1 MPRRQLDVLLGAGAA
16 LFYLLNRLYGKSAI
30 GGLFLSCY
38 ANDLAAGL
46 ALTAWL
52 DLLFAL
58 AGRHAVVS
66 WKQTVPYSAALSG
79 KSWLRCGSQTP
90 YAIRG
95 TSLPTKPEDSFICCC
110 FVSLHTDTLC
120 GTYVIQIKKRPLC
133 HL

>member
-46 ALTAWL
+46 

-66 WKQTVPYSAALSG
+66 WKQTVPYLFF
-79 KSWLRCGSQTP
+79 CG
-90 YAIRG
+90 
-95 TSLPTKPEDSFICCC
+95 
-110 FVSLHTDTLC
+110 FV
-120 GTYVIQIKKRPLC
+120 
-133 HL
+133 

>member
-66 WKQTVPYSAALSG
+66 WKQTVPYLFF
-79 KSWLRCGSQTP
+79 CGFVWEILAP
-90 YAIRG
+90 LWKPNAVCD
-95 TSLPTKPEDSFICCC
+95 PEDSFICCC

-120 GTYVIQIKKRPLC
+120 GAYIIQIKKRPLC
-133 HL
+133 RL

>member
-66 WKQTVPYSAALSG
+66 WKQTVPYLFFCGFVWEIVCDPWDFLAYQAGGFLYLLLFRIAAYGYSL
-79 KSWLRCGSQTP
+79 WN
-90 YAIRG
+90 IR
-95 TSLPTKPEDSFICCC
+95 
-110 FVSLHTDTLC
+110 HTN
-120 GTYVIQIKKRPLC
+120 
-133 HL
+133 

>member
-1 MPRRQLDVLLGAGAA
+1 MLGAGAA

-46 ALTAWL
+46 ALAAWL

-66 WKQTVPYSAALSG
+66 WKQTVPYLFFRGFVLEILAPLWKPNAVCDPWDFLAYQARGFLYLLLFRIAAYGYSLWS
-79 KSWLRCGSQTP
+79 
-90 YAIRG
+90 IR
-95 TSLPTKPEDSFICCC
+95 
-110 FVSLHTDTLC
+110 HTN
-120 GTYVIQIKKRPLC
+120 
-133 HL
+133 

>member
-1 MPRRQLDVLLGAGAA
+1 MKRSTMPRRYLDVLLGAGVA

-58 AGRHAVVS
+58 AGCHAVVS
-66 WKQTVPYSAALSG
+66 WKQTVPYLFFCGFVWEILAPLWKPNAVCDPWDFLAYQAGGFLYLLLFRIAAYG
-79 KSWLRCGSQTP
+79 
-90 YAIRG
+90 Y
-95 TSLPTKPEDSFICCC
+95 SLWSIH
-110 FVSLHTDTLC
+110 HTN
-120 GTYVIQIKKRPLC
+120 
-133 HL
+133 